1 MAKILVVDDCEDISS
16 LLEMLLKNEYHD
28 VTTCKNGR
36 CAQQNLKSFNYE
48 LVITDVLMPDM
59 DGFELSK
66 FIREELP
73 APKNKTPIIAM
84 SGGGTMLPSKVA
96 LAGIGL
102 HANILLQKPFSA
114 NEMKDA
120 VSNILAA

>member
-1 MAKILVVDDCEDISS
+1 MAKILIVDDCEDISS
-16 LLEMLLKNEYHD
+16 LLEVLLKSEHHD
-28 VTTCKNGR
+28 VSICKNGR
-36 CAQQNLKSFNYE
+36 CAQENLKLCDYD

-73 APKNKTPIIAM
+73 EPKNKTPIIAM

-102 HANILLQKPFSA
+102 HANVLLKKPFSA